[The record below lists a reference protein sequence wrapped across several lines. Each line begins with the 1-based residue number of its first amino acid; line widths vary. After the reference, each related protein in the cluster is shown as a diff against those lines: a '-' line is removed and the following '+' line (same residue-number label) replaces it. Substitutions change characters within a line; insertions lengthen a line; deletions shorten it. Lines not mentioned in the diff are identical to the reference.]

1 MDGSAPAA
9 RRPLLVCQK
18 SVYRPCVVRV
28 VSVASPCTV
37 RGETVCSP
45 LLVRGGGAPN
55 VRVKKCEKAG
65 GPKTARPWQGHAFL
79 RNRRPPPVY
88 GLNAQ
93 ANSLLVPLGVTTR
106 R

>member
-1 MDGSAPAA
+1 MICPWVVRGVSVYGRASVLMK
-9 RRPLLVCQK
+9 RLK
-18 SVYRPCVVRV
+18 SVMRPSRI
-28 VSVASPCTV
+28 
-37 RGETVCSP
+37 
-45 LLVRGGGAPN
+45 
-55 VRVKKCEKAG
+55 RVKKCEKAG